1 MKVLIID
8 DHPVLRAGLV
18 ALLRTRW
25 PTAAILEGG
34 TADEARALAGAH
46 DDIDVALIDLLLPR
60 SGDDGLAA
68 IAELGRLFPTLPLIA
83 VSAVEDPAL
92 MRRALAAGAL
102 GHVPKSLLPEAILDA
117 VETVL
122 AGGLYLPPALR
133 GETEGGGAAAVGGAH
148 AERPATAL
156 ERLTPRQLEVLRL
169 VARGQS
175 NRDIGAALG
184 MSERTVKVHV
194 TAILRRLGLAN
205 RTQAAGL
212 LRDAGRDWPGV

>member
-34 TADEARALAGAH
+34 TADEARALAGGH

-60 SGDDGLAA
+60 GGDDGLAA

-102 GHVPKSLLPEAILDA
+102 GHVPKSLPPEAILDA
-117 VETVL
+117 VDTVL

-133 GETEGGGAAAVGGAH
+133 GETAGDGAAVAGGD
-148 AERPATAL
+148 AERPEAAL